1 MVPDFE
7 LFPFMN
13 VLQVGDEAEL
23 FLLRLAE
30 EVDLQNGGTISI
42 EVFDH
47 PT

>member
-1 MVPDFE
+1 VVPDFE

-23 FLLRLAE
+23 FLLWLAV
-30 EVDLQNGGTISI
+30 EVDLQNGGTVFI